1 MDAIFEPIGEFWEGF
16 LNNPIV
22 QLASQL
28 IVIYVVLLWLG
39 TAYWAFRDMQAR
51 TENPILPYFAAALI
65 IFFTPLLF
73 VFAVVLYLI
82 VRPRETLAEV
92 YERSLAEESLLAEVE
107 KNELCPVCRDRV
119 DSDWLVCPN
128 CRTRLHRVCPS
139 CNRLAEPTWPL
150 CAFCGKDFER
160 GAARAA
166 ARSRPAAT
174 AEPEEQADTASDE
187 RSPSPSDATAERA
200 RLRGATNS

>member
-1 MDAIFEPIGEFWEGF
+1 
-16 LNNPIV
+16 
-22 QLASQL
+22 
-28 IVIYVVLLWLG
+28 
-39 TAYWAFRDMQAR
+39 MQAR

-73 VFAVVLYLI
+73 MFAVVLYLI

-119 DSDWLVCPN
+119 DAEWLVCPN

-150 CAFCGKDFER
+150 CAFCGTDFGREPKLT
-160 GAARAA
+160 
-166 ARSRPAAT
+166 RSRGTVSATAVDPPDDEAAT
-174 AEPEEQADTASDE
+174 AA
-187 RSPSPSDATAERA
+187 DATAEHA
-200 RLRGATNS
+200 RLRGATNL

>member
-1 MDAIFEPIGEFWEGF
+1 MPDGLPDPGKIWSDFI
-16 LNNPIV
+16 NNPIV
-22 QLASQL
+22 GLAGQL
-28 IVIYVVLLWLG
+28 IVIYAVLLWLG

-73 VFAVVLYLI
+73 VFAVILYLI

-139 CNRLAEPTWPL
+139 CNRLAEPGWPL
-150 CAFCGKDFER
+150 CAFCGREFER
-160 GAARAA
+160 PARAA
-166 ARSRPAAT
+166 ARARATPAVE
-174 AEPEEQADTASDE
+174 EPVTMSGEGSA
-187 RSPSPSDATAERA
+187 DATAERA
-200 RLRGATNS
+200 RLRGATNT